1 MWVAKFQVSRKS
13 SIFEP
18 IAKKHNIT
26 VIGYPITSFRKN
38 NKYYFI
44 GAGTFVGSEKNIEKC
59 LIELKRNKKVKKVE
73 RRKDF
78 FIVLY
83 ERDIL
88 LKELHNP
95 EFIHVKPIIIDNQGK
110 EIWEFGC
117 FDKQPLMKLISFLK
131 KQPNE
136 FKLLKLKLEVL
147 SSLAVLNIIPDIT
160 KKQKKALQLAVDNG
174 YYTYPKKVELKKLAK
189 MMKISYSTYQAHLK
203 KAEGKLIPFM
213 SKNL

>member
-73 RRKDF
+73 
-78 FIVLY
+78 
-83 ERDIL
+83 
-88 LKELHNP
+88 LHGSNSRT
-95 EFIHVKPIIIDNQGK
+95 EG
-110 EIWEFGC
+110 
-117 FDKQPLMKLISFLK
+117 
-131 KQPNE
+131 
-136 FKLLKLKLEVL
+136 
-147 SSLAVLNIIPDIT
+147 
-160 KKQKKALQLAVDNG
+160 NG
-174 YYTYPKKVELKKLAK
+174 VELL
-189 MMKISYSTYQAHLK
+189 LR
-203 KAEGKLIPFM
+203 L
-213 SKNL
+213 